1 MSAVQ
6 KLQSGTDLD
15 VKLDDATTN
24 EFSRDWSLFE
34 VQPQA
39 VVFPHSPADVE
50 KLVSFVSE
58 HAEEGN
64 NISLTGRS
72 AGTDMTGGPL
82 NESIIMS
89 CTEHLNEVERIAD
102 DHAVVQPGVYYHDF
116 ENDISPKHLTMP
128 TYPASKSIAAL
139 GGMIMNNCGGE
150 KTLRYGQMRDYVNS
164 VNMVLRDG
172 NEYTFGPVSE
182 EELESKKAQNDLEG
196 EVYRRMHELLEDNWE
211 AVQAAEPDTSK
222 NSAGY
227 ALWRIWDREEGTF
240 DLSQLFVGSQGTLGM
255 LTEANIKLQE
265 SKDHERLVAVFLD
278 SWDALPSIVNKLLPH
293 DPESLEVFDKE
304 TIKLGLRFMPDIAKA
319 VGQSLLKFAW
329 QFLPE
334 VGMGIRMGGMP
345 EMILLVEIAEE
356 TEEELDE
363 KTAQIEQVLNDEG
376 VLSRTLYE
384 ESEQQKYWT
393 MRRKSFD
400 LLYSSMDDKQTA
412 PFVEDF
418 CIQPDDIPEFL
429 PRARELLEDY
439 GIDVNI
445 AGHAGNGNFHIIPL
459 MDLSKQEERE
469 KIPEV
474 AKRFYDL
481 VLEYDGTIT
490 AEHNDGIIRTPF
502 LPQMYGEE
510 VYGLFEEVKD
520 IFDPDNI
527 FNPGKKVEGTMNYMQ
542 EHIAKEKE
550 GNDS

>member
-1 MSAVQ
+1 MSIQ
-6 KLQSGTDLD
+6 ELQSETDLE
-15 VKLDDATTN
+15 VKLDEQTTD

-39 VVFPHSPADVE
+39 VVFPRSAEDVE
-50 KLVSFVSE
+50 TLISFVSD
-58 HAEEGN
+58 HAFEDNGL
-64 NISLTGRS
+64 SVTARS

-116 ENDISPKHLTMP
+116 EHKISPKHLTMP

-172 NEYTFGPVSE
+172 NEYTFGPISE
-182 EELESKKAQNDLEG
+182 EELEEKKTQDDLEG
-196 EVYRRMHELLEDNWE
+196 EVYRRMHDLLKENWE
-211 AVQAAEPDTSK
+211 TIQAAKPNTSK

-227 ALWRIWDREEGTF
+227 ALWRIWDREAGIF
-240 DLSQLFVGSQGTLGM
+240 DLSELFVGSQGTLGV

-265 SKDHERLVAVFLD
+265 QKGHDRLIAVFFNG
-278 SWDALPSIVNKLLPH
+278 WDTLPEVVNKLLPH
-293 DPESLEVFDKE
+293 DPESLEVFDEE
-304 TIKLGLRFMPDIAKA
+304 TLKLGLRFMPQIAKE
-319 VGQSLLKFAW
+319 VGESLFSFASR
-329 QFLPE
+329 FLPE
-334 VGMGIRMGGMP
+334 AWIGIKMGGLPGMV
-345 EMILLVEIAEE
+345 LLVELAEDSKE
-356 TEEELDE
+356 ALDAKTEKVEQELADLS
-363 KTAQIEQVLNDEG
+363 VY
-376 VLSRTLYE
+376 SRTLYE
-384 ESEQQKYWT
+384 DAEQEKYWI
-393 MRRKSFD
+393 MRRESFD
-400 LLYSSMDDKQTA
+400 LLHDSVEDKQTA

-418 CIQPDDIPEFL
+418 CVQPEDIPEFL

-439 GIDVNI
+439 DIEVNI

-459 MDLSKQEERE
+459 MDLSKQSERE

-474 AKRFYDL
+474 AKRFYSL
-481 VLEYDGTIT
+481 VAEYDGTIT

-502 LPQMYGEE
+502 LPQMYGED
-510 VYGLFEEVKD
+510 VYSLFEEVKD

-527 FNPGKKVEGTMNYMQ
+527 FNPGKKVEGTLDYATR
-542 EHIAKEKE
+542 HIATEQKEQE
-550 GNDS
+550 